1 MLSYFREKITD
12 MVHNTMAQCRRDVLW
27 NRMLTG
33 HMTEEDSRKKKKN
46 DTDDKLEGVGQLNIV
61 EKSSFACFI
70 CFTIMANQY
79 KNSD

>member
-1 MLSYFREKITD
+1 

-46 DTDDKLEGVGQLNIV
+46 DTDDKLEGVGHLNIA
-61 EKSSFACFI
+61 EKSPFAFSI
-70 CFTIMANQY
+70 CVTIMSNQY
-79 KNSD
+79 KISDWVNS